1 MKRKIIWIGAC
12 LLLLIL
18 ASISLSI
25 ASASALRTSTEVNDS
40 DEMPREWYGKRKV
53 VDKFG
58 KYTRL
63 VLIHYESSVT
73 DLGDPDSDGRAD
85 GYKLLGVW
93 WNLTKYP
100 SGVPYVINPSRAV
113 KSYGLNEGQVVYEIK
128 CALESWD
135 LAVDLED
142 YYVNYV
148 AYPDN
153 STSSKIKYTINL
165 FDDNPKVD
173 YKAKASIGAPDYKN
187 VITWGRAQPGVIAYT
202 VIWYLSDT
210 GEIVDA
216 DMVLN
221 SYYKWGIADGNEA
234 TVDFTNKFDIRD
246 IVAHESGHWCG
257 LDDLYDSKYSAMTM
271 YGYANLGEEVK
282 RTLEPGDVAGVQ
294 EVYKNW
300 RQ

>member
-1 MKRKIIWIGAC
+1 
-12 LLLLIL
+12 
-18 ASISLSI
+18 
-25 ASASALRTSTEVNDS
+25 
-40 DEMPREWYGKRKV
+40 MPREWYGKRKV

-73 DLGDPDSDGRAD
+73 DLGDPDSDGSAD
-85 GYKLLGVW
+85 GYKLLGIW

-100 SGVPYVINPSRAV
+100 SGIPYVINPSQAV
-113 KSYGLNEGQVVYEIK
+113 KSYGLKESDVVNEIK

-135 LAVDLED
+135 LAVDLSD
-142 YYVNYV
+142 YEVDYV
-148 AYPDN
+148 AYPSYKDVG
-153 STSSKIKYTINL
+153 SMTYIKYTINL

-187 VITWGRAQPGVIAYT
+187 VITWGRAQPGVVAYT

-246 IVAHESGHWCG
+246 IVAHEAGHWCG

-271 YGYANLGEEVK
+271 YGYANLGEEIK

-300 RQ
+300 R

>member
-1 MKRKIIWIGAC
+1 
-12 LLLLIL
+12 
-18 ASISLSI
+18 
-25 ASASALRTSTEVNDS
+25 
-40 DEMPREWYGKRKV
+40 MPREWYGKRKV

-73 DLGDPDSDGRAD
+73 DLGDPDSDGSAD

-100 SGVPYVINPSRAV
+100 SGIPYVINPSRAV
-113 KSYGLNEGQVVYEIK
+113 KSYGLKESDVVNEIK

-187 VITWGRAQPGVIAYT
+187 VITWGRAQPGVVAYT

-221 SYYKWGIADGNEA
+221 SYYKWGIADGNE
-234 TVDFTNKFDIRD
+234 TTRRSQGQVR
-246 IVAHESGHWCG
+246 HQGHSGSRGWP
-257 LDDLYDSKYSAMTM
+257 LVRPRRPLRPKYSAMTM
-271 YGYANLGEEVK
+271 YGYASYGEEVK

-294 EVYKNW
+294 AVYAQW